1 MKRTSFF
8 RVAAMLAVVTILI
21 AGSALSCPV
30 CYGSQDSPSTQGV
43 TAAIVSLLG
52 VTGGVLTGFGSL
64 FLRIRKRARTADSEH
79 APDSAAG
86 TQMEDDRRHG

>member
-1 MKRTSFF
+1 MKRISLF
-8 RVAAMLAVVTILI
+8 RAAALLAVAAFLV

-43 TAAIVSLLG
+43 TAAILSLLG

-64 FLRIRKRARTADSEH
+64 FLRIRKRARALGADQQP
-79 APDSAAG
+79 AVTDKA
-86 TQMEDDRRHG
+86 QMEDERSHG

>member
-1 MKRTSFF
+1 MKRTSLI

-30 CYGSQDSPSTQGV
+30 CYGSQDSPSSQGV

-64 FLRIRKRARTADSEH
+64 FLRIRKRARIVNSAQRSD
-79 APDSAAG
+79 PAAG
-86 TQMEDDRRHG
+86 TQKEDNRRHG